1 MIGIAVGEMGLSLE
15 TFLSLTPFEF
25 QEAYSAFLKKMN
37 SDREWEYLKSLRVAR
52 KQVFRMLCPPQN
64 KQISESD
71 LWELP
76 GDEKAEKK
84 TEGSTKAKFEDL
96 KERWKDD

>member
-1 MIGIAVGEMGLSLE
+1 
-15 TFLSLTPFEF
+15 
-25 QEAYSAFLKKMN
+25 
-37 SDREWEYLKSLRVAR
+37 
-52 KQVFRMLCPPQN
+52 MLCPPQN